1 MEKIFLKNYK
11 GFKEQFVELVDV
23 NFLVGENST
32 GKTSF
37 LKMVNLLS
45 SPEFWY
51 DYEFNNNEVE
61 LGYFEEIIN
70 KRSQESYF
78 QIGIEKPEKKDN
90 ESKNKRSKTFRI
102 VFEFIEEKSVPILS
116 LAKVQIENF
125 DVLIKFSK
133 RQITY
138 KTKLSEKSDFEIWAL
153 DFDFPKSYKR
163 INVPRTQIPL
173 SILIRFIERE
183 IIKKDGEFRV
193 SGTFG
198 QEMLYPNHKWLAPIR
213 AKAKRT
219 YESYKIKFSPEG
231 DHIPSI
237 LRQILGNRTSSE
249 KNKIISILESFGR
262 DSNLFDKIEIREL
275 GKKNS
280 SPFEIIVQYKDIEIK
295 LPNVGYGVSQSLPL
309 IIEILSS
316 KGTCFSIQQ
325 PEVHLHP
332 KAQSAFGSFLFYA
345 AKNDNNKFIVETH
358 SDFTINRLRHKLST
372 SKKQVGFESKVLF
385 FERTEEGNKI
395 TNIGLNKDGT
405 YIGKVP
411 TSYRDFF
418 IDEELKLLE
427 L

>member
-11 GFKEQFVELVDV
+11 GFKHQIISLDDI

-37 LKMVNLLS
+37 LKIVNLLS

-61 LGYFEEIIN
+61 LGYFEEIID
-70 KRSQESYF
+70 KRSEEKF
-78 QIGIEKPEKKDN
+78 FRLGIEKEEDFLDDN
-90 ESKNKRSKTFRI
+90 EKANFRI
-102 VFEFIEEKSVPILS
+102 LFEFQELKSVPVLKLVKLNID
-116 LAKVQIENF
+116 KF
-125 DVLIKFSK
+125 DVLVKFTRKQISYRIKP
-133 RQITY
+133 QNNIQY
-138 KTKLSEKSDFEIWAL
+138 EDWVN
-153 DFDFPKSYKR
+153 DFDFPKAYKVLVFSTLNMPVYLLR
-163 INVPRTQIPL
+163 HFLGNEL
-173 SILIRFIERE
+173 SESS
-183 IIKKDGEFRV
+183 DGVVKRRGI
-193 SGTFG
+193 SNS
-198 QEMLYPNHKWLAPIR
+198 MLYKNYKWLAPIR

-237 LRQILGNRTSSE
+237 LRQILASKSTKE
-249 KNKIISILESFGR
+249 KNRIINALEQFGKG
-262 DSNLFDKIEIREL
+262 SNLFDKIEIREL

-280 SPFEIIVQYKDIEIK
+280 SPFEIIVKYKDLEIK

-332 KAQSAFGSFLFYA
+332 KAQSAFGSFLFNA
-345 AKNDNNKFIVETH
+345 VKNDRNKFIIETH
-358 SDFTINRLRHKLST
+358 SDFTINRLRYKLHS
-372 SKKQVGFESKVLF
+372 SKSNVDFKSKVLF
-385 FERTEEGNKI
+385 FERKMDGNCI
-395 TNIGLNKDGT
+395 TVIEINNDGS
-405 YIGKVP
+405 YASDVP
-411 TSYRDFF
+411 ASYRDFF

-427 L
+427 I